1 MSVLISE
8 FCIPCV
14 KISLNEANCKNGVF
28 LILIRV
34 PGGTHAVK
42 VWLNKSITQKSN
54 LIENIIEKSAY
65 EKLLGVNV
73 DYNLK
78 FNEHLESILKKA
90 MRKVN
95 ALSRIL
101 PYRNFEKRRILMNS
115 CFTSQFNYCSLVWKF
130 HSCTINNKIKHLYKI
145 CLHVVY
151 SVKISSF
158 EKVLEMQIS
167 TNSYSKPADL
177 YSRDFE
183 SK

>member
-1 MSVLISE
+1 M
-8 FCIPCV
+8 
-14 KISLNEANCKNGVF
+14 KISSNEANCKNGVF
-28 LILIRV
+28 FILIWI

-42 VWLNKSITQKSN
+42 MWLNKSITQKSN
-54 LIENIIEKSAY
+54 FIENNIEKSTY

-78 FNEHLESILKKA
+78 FNEDLESILKKA
-90 MRKVN
+90 VRKVN
-95 ALSRIL
+95 VLSRIL

-130 HSCTINNKIKHLYKI
+130 HSCTISNKIKHLYKI